1 MSTYREMRSVFRLSS
16 PLLLLLANYGTV
28 YVHGRLART
37 QLRFTVFENSF
48 AVRMLFFFK
57 KDEKERGWK
66 REKGKGGLGA
76 RKKETVRSQ

>member
-57 KDEKERGWK
+57 RTKRKEDGRGR
-66 REKGKGGLGA
+66 REKA
-76 RKKETVRSQ
+76 N